1 MRQEQIAKK
10 IVKYPLPSFIDANNI
25 HSINGEGTSMHIGRS
40 TRIAMAQRG
49 MRSKDLAK
57 TLGMTQSSI
66 SLVLA
71 RESSPGGLVK
81 KLAEV
86 FGMKASEF
94 VALGED

>member
-1 MRQEQIAKK
+1 MRQDKIAKK
-10 IVKYPLPSFIDANNI
+10 IVKYKLPSFIDVNNL
-25 HSINGEGTSMHIGRS
+25 HSINSEGISMHIGRS

-49 MRSKDLAK
+49 MRSKDLAQI
-57 TLGMTQSSI
+57 LGMTQTSI
-66 SLVLA
+66 SLVLS

>member
-1 MRQEQIAKK
+1 
-10 IVKYPLPSFIDANNI
+10 
-25 HSINGEGTSMHIGRS
+25 
-40 TRIAMAQRG
+40 MAQRG